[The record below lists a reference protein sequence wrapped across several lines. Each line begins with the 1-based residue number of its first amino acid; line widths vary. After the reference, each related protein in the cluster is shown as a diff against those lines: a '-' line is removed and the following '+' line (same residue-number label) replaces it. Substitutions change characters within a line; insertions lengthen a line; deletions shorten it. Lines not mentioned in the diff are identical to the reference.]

1 MGALLAVAYAVGV
14 FYRAGM
20 AAQALSYGAIL
31 CAGPFIASATGYY
44 GEGATFLLLAAAAC
58 TALAAVRHPRRHG
71 EG

>member
-1 MGALLAVAYAVGV
+1 MSVTTALV
-14 FYRAGM
+14 
-20 AAQALSYGAIL
+20 S
-31 CAGPFIASATGYY
+31 CIANTTGYY

>member
-1 MGALLAVAYAVGV
+1 MHRPRGDIRTACRPASRAMSVTTALV
-14 FYRAGM
+14 
-20 AAQALSYGAIL
+20 S
-31 CAGPFIASATGYY
+31 CIANTTGYY